1 MRIRRTRG
9 AHAKAPS
16 LGVRRAGLVVAAA
29 AALVALPL
37 VAPVSAVAT
46 GTPTLSGTGVVTLI
60 HAVPGLVADVAVD
73 GKTVLTGFTASRV
86 TDPVTL
92 SAGSHTVALTAD
104 NGPDAGKVVLTATL
118 DIVAGTT
125 STAVVGLTPDGK
137 PKAFVFPEMPIAVP
151 PGKAGVVRRQV
162 AASAPVTLVV
172 DGSVLPIGALA
183 NGASV
188 TTDAPAG
195 THQVVV
201 KSASGATQLG
211 AQPATLQADRVTTL
225 YLIGSSPDKS
235 MSWVATTR
243 LASALT
249 SLSAVPTG
257 DGSTAEPVMTD
268 RTNVSIGM
276 AAAIAVTMGAA
287 AFLIT
292 RRRARQGAVA

>member
-16 LGVRRAGLVVAAA
+16 LRVRRAALVVAAA
-29 AALVALPL
+29 AGLVVLPL

-125 STAVVGLTPDGK
+125 STAVVGLTPEGK

-151 PGKAGVVRRQV
+151 PGKAGVVLRHV

-201 KSASGATQLG
+201 KSAAGATQLG

-225 YLIGSSPDKS
+225 YLIGSSQDKS

-276 AAAIAVTMGAA
+276 AAAISVTMGAA

-292 RRRARQGAVA
+292 RRRARQGAVT

>member
-1 MRIRRTRG
+1 MRIRKTRG

-16 LGVRRAGLVVAAA
+16 LAVRRTAVVLTAAA
-29 AALVALPL
+29 GLVALPL
-37 VAPVSAVAT
+37 VAPLSAVAT
-46 GTPTLSGTGVVTLI
+46 GTPTLSGTGVITLI
-60 HAVPGLVADVAVD
+60 HAVPGFVADVAVD
-73 GKTVLTGFTASRV
+73 GKTILTGFTASRV
-86 TDPVTL
+86 TDPLTL
-92 SAGSHTVALTAD
+92 SAGSHTVALKAD
-104 NGPDAGKVVLTATL
+104 NGPDIGKVVLKATL

-125 STAVVGLTPDGK
+125 STAVVGLTPDGT
-137 PKAFVFPEMPIAVP
+137 PTAFVFPETPIAVP
-151 PGKAGVVRRQV
+151 PGKAGVVLRQV
-162 AASAPVTLVV
+162 AASGPVTLVV

-201 KSASGATQLG
+201 KSASGSTELG

-225 YLIGSSPDKS
+225 YLIGSPRDNS
-235 MSWVATTR
+235 MSWVATSR
-243 LASALT
+243 LATAMT

-268 RTNVSIGM
+268 RTNVTVGM
-276 AAAIAVTMGAA
+276 AAAIAVTMGTL
-287 AFLIT
+287 AFLIV